1 MNILFSILS
10 IAILS
15 ALGYSGLRIWHQKK
29 GAVQN
34 SKHHGFRPRIGFSRL
49 DGMESLSLLLENGF
63 HTHVWAEE
71 IEIFLTDLVA
81 NNQTADPT
89 LRETKKIRQIV
100 SSGDTL
106 PISLA
111 EVIYKAAGEPQRKH
125 SSVLFSVL
133 RYRVGEEWFEKELEA
148 CRIQMLGLTVS
159 DVRRERKPS
168 RKLPIP
174 EKHKEVATIETK

>member
-1 MNILFSILS
+1 MNILFSIIS
-10 IAILS
+10 VAIVFAS
-15 ALGYSGLRIWHQKK
+15 GYTALRIRRQKK
-29 GAVQN
+29 DRLQN
-34 SKHHGFRPRIGFSRL
+34 NIHHGFRPRIGFSRL

-63 HTHVWAEE
+63 HKHVWAEE

-89 LRETKKIRQIV
+89 LRGTKTIRQMV
-100 SSGDTL
+100 APGDTL

-125 SSVLFSVL
+125 SSLLFSIL
-133 RYRVGEEWFEKELEA
+133 RYRVGEECFEKELEA
-148 CRIQMLGLTVS
+148 CRIQMLGLTLS

-168 RKLPIP
+168 QKLPIP
-174 EKHKEVATIETK
+174 EKPKEVATIETK